1 MAEADPEALEVEVL
15 RRQIREQVA
24 GAATPEQL
32 EAVRVQLLGRKGV
45 ITQRLRALGQLPPE
59 RRREAGLA
67 LNRLKDEVDG
77 WLEQRRSEVGAR
89 ALEQR
94 LAAERIDVT
103 LPGRRPAM
111 GRLHPVH
118 AVLEEI
124 LNIFVAMGFEVVEGP
139 EVELDYYNFQ
149 ALNIPPDHPARD
161 MQDTFYLTDE
171 VLLRTHTSP
180 MQIRT
185 LLARRPPVRVVVPG
199 KVYRRDADITHSPV
213 FHQVEGLLVDR
224 EVSLGDLKGVLTEFA
239 RAMYGPERAVR
250 FRPSYFPFTEP
261 SAEMDVACGVCGG
274 TGCRSCKGSGWLEIL
289 GAGMVH
295 PQVLRNVGYDPEA
308 VTGFAFG
315 LGVERI
321 AMLRYGIDDI
331 RLLYEN
337 DLRFLGQ
344 F

>member
-1 MAEADPEALEVEVL
+1 MAERIQQA
-15 RRQIREQVA
+15 IRHA
-24 GAATPEQL
+24 SDLSQL
-32 EAVRVQLLGRKGV
+32 EAVRVAYLGRRGV
-45 ITQRLRALGQLPPE
+45 LTLQLRQLGQLPE
-59 RRREAGLA
+59 DRRRTAGQA
-67 LNRLKDEVDG
+67 LNRLKEQAEE
-77 WLEQRRSEVGAR
+77 WLAARRRELEQQ
-89 ALEQR
+89 ALQQR
-94 LAAERIDVT
+94 LQGERLDVT
-103 LPGRRPAM
+103 LPGRRPAR
-111 GRLHPVH
+111 GRPHPVY
-118 AVLEEI
+118 AVLRDI
-124 LNIFVAMGFEVVEGP
+124 LEIFVALGFEVVEGP
-139 EVELDYYNFQ
+139 EVELDRYNFQ
-149 ALNIPPDHPARD
+149 LLNIPPDHPARD
-161 MQDTFYLTDE
+161 MQDTFYVGGE

-185 LLARRPPVRVVVPG
+185 MLARRPPVRVVVPG
-199 KVYRRDADITHSPV
+199 KVYRRDADVTHSPV

-224 EVSLGDLKGVLTEFA
+224 DVSLADLKGVLAEFA
-239 RAMYGPERAVR
+239 RAMYGPDRAVR

-274 TGCRSCKGSGWLEIL
+274 AGCRSCKGTGWLEIL

-331 RLLYEN
+331 RLFYEN
-337 DLRFLGQ
+337 DLRFLRQ